1 MSDYT
6 IAHAL
11 AADMAGASVDP
22 NEAQKALAY
31 ARSQRNS
38 KALFDYL
45 DAVVTNGRVVVR
57 SGRTM
62 GYYRNLQSACKHHLK
77 PLQQN
82 YESMLQT
89 FAWSLRLLRYY
100 RVVPE
105 AIQREGAQAVPEA
118 ALQSTPP
125 PPPPK
130 EPELPAVGEIFTGT
144 ILDLDEDVVM
154 IQIPDFAAEKAVG
167 VINKPEGKRPRY
179 RVDNSA
185 RVKVLEMKTLKNGR
199 VVLELE
205 PAPAKAK

>member
-1 MSDYT
+1 MD
-6 IAHAL
+6 
-11 AADMAGASVDP
+11 
-22 NEAQKALAY
+22 
-31 ARSQRNS
+31 
-38 KALFDYL
+38 
-45 DAVVTNGRVVVR
+45 
-57 SGRTM
+57 
-62 GYYRNLQSACKHHLK
+62 YYRNLQSACKRHLK

-130 EPELPAVGEIFTGT
+130 ELELPAVGEIFTGT
-144 ILDLDEDVVM
+144 ILDLDADVVM

-179 RVDNSA
+179 RVGNRA
-185 RVKVLEMKTLKNGR
+185 RVTVVNKKTLKSGC

-205 PAPAKAK
+205 PAPAEAKKKKKK